1 MATGL
6 GLNGLLK
13 RDGEKIPKLL
23 KLFKEKK
30 PLIFLVNPAGEER
43 IVDEIIVKNAENKSE
58 NKFTPKTKN
67 IDNIFDL
74 YIKNFDPKKLKL
86 FFKSGR
92 DIIPSSKLANSTSLG
107 GAFTIGGSTTGG
119 GVNTETYSEILSMY
133 CVAYEIKNNKPI
145 TYDEF
150 SKNGDLVKS
159 VWSSLS
165 ATIKI
170 PASLWSVKKES
181 DRKDLV
187 SFGLSALGVAKYTWL
202 DCGVSQSK
210 KILAN
215 VSVPK
220 GSIVAS
226 DKLFGKGNLSYDPYQ
241 IYIDA
246 KFTAKN
252 DKWNPA
258 DMWIMTQKGALKM
271 ARFNKKFGGSK
282 ASLPALNAFLLNR
295 YEDRSIIPISLKKVS
310 PTSVH
315 YIVMNSNDYVERIRI
330 DDQRN
335 PPIIEFTKGN
345 RDVKINFILETVKLR
360 KGLKAEKIQ
369 SGLFSNIG
377 EVVPGSKKEVKIKFK
392 TSTRGLELEYQQT
405 KGKKYA
411 EAKQGALGKTEYKKI
426 ISQTSNEGINS
437 LNILKEKYDN
447 SDLSLNSSMTDFTSH
462 GVRIDN
468 NNLNTAKLYLDD
480 IWKQINNDSADLSY
494 LSGADKVKDKIIAG
508 EIGISI
514 NDIKNE
520 KIKRRVIQN
529 LYNACA
535 SVGIVSGL
543 SPEERLL
550 QTQAGLGSGNK
561 IKADFIGGI
570 HVKVY

>member
-6 GLNGLLK
+6 SLSNLKK
-13 RDGEKIPKLL
+13 RDGEKVSKLI
-23 KLFKEKK
+23 KIFKEGK
-30 PLIFLVNPAGEER
+30 PLIFLPGTEAV
-43 IVDEIIVKNAENKSE
+43 VDEIIVETASKIKTTFKPGSKNLDVDL
-58 NKFTPKTKN
+58 KFHIMNESTK
-67 IDNIFDL
+67 
-74 YIKNFDPKKLKL
+74 KL
-86 FFKSGR
+86 FFKSGKQTFEL
-92 DIIPSSKLANSTSLG
+92 SKLANSKDLG
-107 GAFTIGGSTTGG
+107 GGFTLEESTTGG
-119 GVNTETYSEILSMY
+119 GVKTETYSEILSMY
-133 CVAYEIKNNKPI
+133 CVAYEIKNSKSL
-145 TYDEF
+145 TKETF
-150 SKNGDLVKS
+150 SENGDLVSS
-159 VWSSLS
+159 VWNSLS
-165 ATIKI
+165 PIIKI
-170 PASLWSVKKES
+170 PTSLWSIKNQS
-181 DRKDLV
+181 DRKKLV

-258 DMWIMTQKGALKM
+258 DMWIMTGKGAMFM
-271 ARFNKKFGGSK
+271 ARFNKKFGGPK

-377 EVVPGSKKEVKIKFK
+377 EVVPGSIKEVKIKFK
-392 TSTRGLELEYQQT
+392 TSTKGLEMDYQQT
-405 KGKKYA
+405 GKKNLS
-411 EAKQGALGKTEYKKI
+411 EAKQGAMGSKEYNKI

-437 LNILKEKYDN
+437 LNILKEKYDD
-447 SDLSLNSSMTDFTSH
+447 SSLKLDKSTSNFTSH
-462 GVRIDN
+462 SLKVDKDN
-468 NNLNTAKLYLDD
+468 LSIAKSYLDD
-480 IWKQINNDSADLSY
+480 IWKSINNDFADLSY
-494 LSGADKVKDKIIAG
+494 LSGSDAIKDKIIAG
-508 EIGISI
+508 EIGVSI
-514 NDIKNE
+514 NDIKNQ

-535 SVGIVSGL
+535 SVGIMGGL
-543 SPEERLL
+543 SPEERMIQK
-550 QTQAGLGSGNK
+550 QTGLGSGNK

>member
-1 MATGL
+1 M
-6 GLNGLLK
+6 
-13 RDGEKIPKLL
+13 
-23 KLFKEKK
+23 
-30 PLIFLVNPAGEER
+30 
-43 IVDEIIVKNAENKSE
+43 
-58 NKFTPKTKN
+58 
-67 IDNIFDL
+67 
-74 YIKNFDPKKLKL
+74 
-86 FFKSGR
+86 
-92 DIIPSSKLANSTSLG
+92 
-107 GAFTIGGSTTGG
+107 
-119 GVNTETYSEILSMY
+119 
-133 CVAYEIKNNKPI
+133 
-145 TYDEF
+145 
-150 SKNGDLVKS
+150 
-159 VWSSLS
+159 
-165 ATIKI
+165 
-170 PASLWSVKKES
+170 
-181 DRKDLV
+181 
-187 SFGLSALGVAKYTWL
+187 
-202 DCGVSQSK
+202 
-210 KILAN
+210 
-215 VSVPK
+215 
-220 GSIVAS
+220 
-226 DKLFGKGNLSYDPYQ
+226 
-241 IYIDA
+241 
-246 KFTAKN
+246 
-252 DKWNPA
+252 
-258 DMWIMTQKGALKM
+258 
-271 ARFNKKFGGSK
+271 
-282 ASLPALNAFLLNR
+282 
-295 YEDRSIIPISLKKVS
+295 
-310 PTSVH
+310 
-315 YIVMNSNDYVERIRI
+315 
-330 DDQRN
+330 
-335 PPIIEFTKGN
+335 
-345 RDVKINFILETVKLR
+345 ETVKLR

>member
-67 IDNIFDL
+67 IDNLFNL
-74 YIKNFDPKKLKL
+74 YIKNSDPKKLKL

-92 DIIPSSKLANSTSLG
+92 DIIPVSKLANSTSLG

-133 CVAYEIKNNKPI
+133 CVAYQIKNNKPI

-165 ATIKI
+165 STIKI

-181 DRKDLV
+181 DRKNLV
-187 SFGLSALGVAKYTWL
+187 SFGLSKLNVAKFTWL
-202 DCGVSQSK
+202 DCCIAQSK
-210 KILAN
+210 KILSN
-215 VSVPK
+215 VNIPK
-220 GSIVAS
+220 STVVAS
-226 DKLFGKGNLSYDPYQ
+226 DKLFGAGTISYDPYK
-241 IYIDA
+241 IYNDA
-246 KFTAKN
+246 GYSAKP

-282 ASLPALNAFLLNR
+282 SSLPTLNAFLINR
-295 YEDRSIIPISLKKVS
+295 YEDSSIIPVSLKKVN
-310 PTSVH
+310 PNSVH
-315 YIVMNSNDYVERIRI
+315 YVVMNSNDYVERIRI
-330 DDQRN
+330 DDQKN
-335 PPIIEFTKGN
+335 PAIIEFTKGN

-360 KGLKAEKIQ
+360 KGLKYERIQ
-369 SGLFSNIG
+369 SGLFTSIG

-411 EAKQGALGKTEYKKI
+411 EAKQGALGKTEYNKI
-426 ISQTSNEGINS
+426 ISRTSIDGINS
-437 LNILKEKYDN
+437 LNTLKEKYDN
-447 SDLSLNSSMTDFTSH
+447 SDLSLNSSTSDFTSH
-462 GVRIDN
+462 GLRIDN

-480 IWKQINNDSADLSY
+480 IWKQINNDFADLSY

-514 NDIKNE
+514 NNIKN
-520 KIKRRVIQN
+520 KQIKRRVIQN

-535 SVGIVSGL
+535 SVGIMSGL

-550 QTQAGLGSGNK
+550 QTQTGLGSGNK
-561 IKADFIGGI
+561 IKSDFIGGI